1 MFCLFKS
8 QFLQLWNLGPQISL
22 VAVPNCYL
30 LRLCSSIRSSVW
42 LLLNLKFEFCH
53 SFFKLYKHCIREHKF
68 SGVFVTPFRFQFLI
82 SFRNKDNV
90 VHSKRTG
97 SSGTSRDVLN
107 DNCSRSRRCYL
118 RIIL

>member
-1 MFCLFKS
+1 MLCLFKS
-8 QFLQLWNLGPQISL
+8 QFLQLLNLGPQISL

-53 SFFKLYKHCIREHKF
+53 SFFEMYKHCIREHKF

-82 SFRNKDNV
+82 SFRNKYNAVQEQAEMFDFFNV
-90 VHSKRTG
+90 
-97 SSGTSRDVLN
+97 
-107 DNCSRSRRCYL
+107 NCSRSRICHL
-118 RIIL
+118 RRILLVNLT